1 MNEKGYAEDRVKIER
16 SQQEGGH
23 SGDLWQIR
31 EGGLGATAF
40 PPDGEDHWPGW
51 EDSAVPPSRIA
62 GYIRDLEALY
72 DKYGY
77 RGAMYGHFGQG
88 CIHSRINFDLRT
100 AHGISKFRRFMDE
113 AADLFYKFV
122 PLMRFEFQEGVG
134 LAIRKEIFRRRGVID
149 GASTR
154 QPGPVLDET
163 TRTALER
170 VLTWT
175 AGQEGAAWILD

>member
-1 MNEKGYAEDRVKIER
+1 PESAWILVQFGADSAEESEGTAERFREWLVTDKGYEADRIKIER

-40 PPDGEDHWPGW
+40 PPDGQDHWPGW

-62 GYIRDLEALY
+62 DYIRDLEALY

-113 AADLFYKFV
+113 AADLCVSYGGSISG
-122 PLMRFEFQEGVG
+122 EHG
-134 LAIRKEIFRRRGVID
+134 D
-149 GASTR
+149 GQAR
-154 QPGPVLDET
+154 AELLVKQYG
-163 TRTALER
+163 
-170 VLTWT
+170 
-175 AGQEGAAWILD
+175 